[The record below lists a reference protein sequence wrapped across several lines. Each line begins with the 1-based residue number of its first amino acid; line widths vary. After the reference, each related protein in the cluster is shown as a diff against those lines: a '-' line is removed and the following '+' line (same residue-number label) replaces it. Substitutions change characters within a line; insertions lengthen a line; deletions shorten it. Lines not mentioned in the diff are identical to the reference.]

1 MRVLMFGWEY
11 PPAISG
17 GLGTACYGI
26 STGLVARGT
35 DLVFILPRLDGR
47 EPAGGASLR
56 SASGTAVSHAVKKAV
71 AAAHD
76 HIDVRLS
83 LRPVPST
90 LTPYGNLGFNDLL
103 SRPAG
108 TLKAAEAGGS
118 GEVSYLH
125 GGYHDDLMEEI
136 YRYADAA
143 SAIAVE
149 ENAKRPADLIHAHDW
164 MTYPAAIA
172 ASELTG
178 LPFVAHLH
186 ATEYDRCGENGY
198 DKIYAIE
205 RNGLQAADHVIAV
218 SERTRQMAITRYGV
232 DPKKISVVYNG
243 VSPLAHKP
251 ISSVPPLMRNEK
263 RVLFMGR
270 ITWQKGPGFFVDA
283 ARIVLNEMP
292 NARFVMAGTG
302 DMLKAMIERAAALRI
317 GSRFH
322 FTGFLRGEEIQH
334 MYAISSL
341 YVMPSVSEPFG
352 ITPLEALQCGIPIL
366 LSKQSGCAEVLPG
379 ARSMDYWDVQ
389 GMAGHIIELLRNP
402 KEASRSLALCQEE
415 FKKLTWERAVDGI
428 LNVYAHV

>member
-17 GLGTACYGI
+17 GLGTACHGI

-47 EPAGGASLR
+47 EPDEGVYLR
-56 SASGTAVSHAVKKAV
+56 SASGTPVSQELKKAV
-71 AAAHD
+71 AAAHSHVGD
-76 HIDVRLS
+76 RLN
-83 LRPVPST
+83 LRPVPSR
-90 LTPYGNLGFNDLL
+90 LTPYGSQGFTNPLKL
-103 SRPAG
+103 PAAG
-108 TLKAAEAGGS
+108 TS
-118 GEVSYLH
+118 GEISHLH

-149 ENAKRPADLIHAHDW
+149 EHRRRPADLIHAHDW
-164 MTYPAAIA
+164 MTFPAAIA
-172 ASELTG
+172 ASEVTG

-186 ATEYDRCGENGY
+186 ATEFDRCGEHGY

-205 RNGLQAADHVIAV
+205 KNGLQAADHVIAV

-232 DPKKISVVYNG
+232 NPDKISVVYNG

-251 ISSVPPLMRNEK
+251 ISSVPPLMQEEK

-283 ARIVLNEMP
+283 ARLVLDQMP
-292 NARFVMAGTG
+292 DVRFIMAGSG
-302 DMLKAMIERAAALRI
+302 DLLKAMIERAAALRI

-366 LSKQSGCAEVLPG
+366 LSRQCGCAEVLPG
-379 ARSMDYWDVQ
+379 ARSMDYWDVR
-389 GMAGHIIELLRNP
+389 GMAGHILELLGNP
-402 KEASRSLALCQEE
+402 GEAARSLALCQEE
-415 FKKLTWERAVDGI
+415 LKALTWERAVDGI
-428 LNVYAHV
+428 LNAYEHV